1 MDPSR
6 VETIRGWEFP
16 TTIRE
21 LQVFLGF
28 TNFYRRFIAGYSR
41 IARPLT
47 ERLKGG
53 ITNRQVIELT
63 EEEREAFQRL
73 KDAFMEAPL
82 LVHFDPE
89 KAIRRKTDASGFAA
103 QRS

>member
-1 MDPSR
+1 MEPSR
-6 VETIRGWEFP
+6 VETIRGWEAP
-16 TTIRE
+16 TTIRG

-28 TNFYRRFIAGYSR
+28 ANFHRRFIAGYSR

-53 ITNRQVIELT
+53 MANKQVIELT

-89 KAIRRKTDASGFAA
+89 KAIR
-103 QRS
+103 